1 MKMALP
7 AVHSPASGVPTD
19 RAAAVKPAFD
29 AAKVARMAKALADGS
44 FRIDAYAIAD
54 RLLLNARRL
63 AEDAAVR
70 RRPAARVA
78 VAREYD

>member
-1 MKMALP
+1 MKMVFP
-7 AVHSPASGVPTD
+7 AAHFRASGVPTD
-19 RAAAVKPAFD
+19 RAAAVEPAFD

-70 RRPAARVA
+70 RRPAGRVA
-78 VAREYD
+78 AVREYD